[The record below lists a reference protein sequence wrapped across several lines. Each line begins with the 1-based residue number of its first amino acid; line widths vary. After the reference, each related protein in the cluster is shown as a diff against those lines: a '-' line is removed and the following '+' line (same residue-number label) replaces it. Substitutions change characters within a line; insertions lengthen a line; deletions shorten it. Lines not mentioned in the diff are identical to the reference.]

1 MTIKSI
7 NIKKP
12 NSIKSNMIA
21 PCGMN
26 CALCSAFH
34 REKNHCPGCLLEDV
48 TKSKYCIECIIKNC
62 DQLDLAGRKKYC
74 YTCKE
79 FPCKRIKQMDK
90 RYSTKYGMSVIENLE
105 YIKEKGIRKFVQNE
119 RHRWT
124 CQHCG
129 GLIVVHKENCLYCN
143 QPKI

>member
-1 MTIKSI
+1 
-7 NIKKP
+7 
-12 NSIKSNMIA
+12 MIA

-34 REKNHCPGCLLEDV
+34 RERKPCPGCLLEDAS
-48 TKSKYCIECIIKNC
+48 KSNYCVECKIKNC
-62 DQLDLAGRKKYC
+62 DQLDLTGRKKYC

-105 YIKEKGIRKFVQNE
+105 YIKEHGIRKFVKKE
-119 RHRWT
+119 RDRWT

-129 GLIVVHKENCLYCN
+129 GVIVVHKENCLYCD